1 MIKGIGTDLCS
12 ISRMKRAISRK
23 GFTQR
28 VFSAEE
34 IEYAQSSAR
43 PEEHFAA
50 SFAAREALGKALG
63 KGLSAVMD
71 VAVQRINGVPR
82 FVFNRALLDE
92 GDKVFLSLSH
102 EKDLAI
108 AFVVIEGK

>member
-12 ISRMKRAISRK
+12 IKRMKRAISGK
-23 GFTQR
+23 GFMER
-28 VFSAEE
+28 VFSEGE
-34 IEYAQSSAR
+34 IEYAQNSAC

-63 KGLSAVMD
+63 TGLREVLNVS
-71 VAVQRINGVPR
+71 VQRINGVPH
-82 FVFNRALLDE
+82 FVFNRPLLKE
-92 GDKVFLSLSH
+92 GEKVFLSISH
-102 EKDLAI
+102 ESGFAI